1 MTYSNKNIILSVIY
15 RCPSQNNNEI
25 DLCVSNFQ
33 KRLSK
38 TSKRKSYLSVN
49 TGDFNNFSKQ
59 TRFLSW
65 CPKDI
70 NTTEGSKL
78 FSLTLSK
85 EFSQLINETTH
96 IFLY

>member
-15 RCPSQNNNEI
+15 RSPSQNNNEI

-33 KRLSK
+33 KPLSK

-49 TGDFNNFSKQ
+49 TGAFNNFSKQ
-59 TRFLSW
+59 ARFFSW
-65 CPKDI
+65 WPKDI

-78 FSLTLSK
+78 FSLTSSK
-85 EFSQLINETTH
+85 EFSQLINEITH